1 MDKIVWGINFVIISA
16 SKQVGNTVKL
26 YSIGLRPGSRRKFSV
41 RASGVDVGGHSKI
54 LRIGCEMQ
62 VPVHAAFFQVPQQSR
77 LDWDDS
83 APPKTI
89 PSKFWGVNLRTSLVL
104 QCFCAPAPQVR
115 GVKSSPSKHW
125 GVWVFQG
132 MGTPR
137 LSLHETR
144 RPDSPNLLHELLSI
158 DSLGCSSPR
167 IKAPANFAPA
177 HRPQLSLSPLLG
189 RQ

>member
-1 MDKIVWGINFVIISA
+1 MRV
-16 SKQVGNTVKL
+16 
-26 YSIGLRPGSRRKFSV
+26 
-41 RASGVDVGGHSKI
+41 SGVDVGGHSKI

-89 PSKFWGVNLRTSLVL
+89 PSKFWGVSLRTSLVL

-144 RPDSPNLLHELLSI
+144 HPDSPNLLHELLSI

-167 IKAPANFAPA
+167 IKLKHLQICPRTQTSTFTKP
-177 HRPQLSLSPLLG
+177 SPWETIGGTTPFFLCRDSNRLCQG
-189 RQ
+189 RSD